1 MCEVISEVSFYS
13 LFQLTEGEF
22 FYDDNEKIKT
32 KENFCIS
39 HTSFF
44 IIIQEKKNSTE
55 NSRCLLQCHK
65 VKMAKVIT
73 KN

>member
-44 IIIQEKKNSTE
+44 IIIQEKKFY
-55 NSRCLLQCHK
+55 RK
-65 VKMAKVIT
+65 FKMLVAMPQS
-73 KN
+73 

>member
-44 IIIQEKKNSTE
+44 NDHSGKNFTE